1 MSSPKNPQNNLAE
14 SIKTA
19 TLLRDLRSIAE
30 RHRTSLA
37 SWLFLVGSL
46 IFLLDGFLELSE
58 SISIH
63 ALLHL
68 TASVL
73 FTIGSA
79 LFIPH
84 KN

>member
-1 MSSPKNPQNNLAE
+1 MAITSDSDRA
-14 SIKTA
+14 
-19 TLLRDLRSIAE
+19 
-30 RHRTSLA
+30 SLA

-46 IFLLDGFLELSE
+46 IFLADGFLELAE
-58 SISIH
+58 GISIH

-68 TASVL
+68 SASFL

-84 KN
+84 SKNN